1 METRASYLLVGG
13 FTLVMMA
20 CLFAFVVWL
29 AKSSYDEAASS
40 RYHIYFTGSVAGL
53 QEGSPVR
60 YRGIALGSVRD
71 IRIDPKNIA
80 RVQVTIEVAANTP
93 IKEDAVAYLAL
104 EGISGGAYVEISGG
118 TQESALLKP
127 EDGGLPIIQSRPS
140 SLAALVETTPEL
152 LTRLVGLST
161 QVTGF
166 LTPQNQEEVSR
177 ILVNVRTMTE
187 NLAKASAGAD
197 GTVAELGATL
207 GLVNGLVLDLREH
220 ADKLAGSADAA
231 LGQARVTMGAV
242 SKDTGRLSGDF
253 TRLAGDLRTLTASL
267 DRTANEAEALLKE
280 NREPIADFTASG
292 LYDFTLLM
300 TELRGL
306 VTNLSR
312 VTMKL
317 ERDPGDFLFG
327 GTRQGVDVQ

>member
-13 FTLVMMA
+13 FTLVLMA
-20 CLFAFVVWL
+20 CLFAFIVWL
-29 AKSSYDEAASS
+29 AKSSFEEANSS

-60 YRGIALGSVRD
+60 YRGIALGTVRD

-118 TQESALLKP
+118 TQEGALLKP
-127 EDGGLPIIQSRPS
+127 EDGDLPIIQSRPS

-187 NLAKASAGAD
+187 HLATATAGAG
-197 GTVAELGATL
+197 GTVEELGTTL
-207 GLVNGLVLDLREH
+207 GLINGLVLDLRDH
-220 ADKLAGSADAA
+220 AERLTGSADSTLA
-231 LGQARVTMGAV
+231 QARATMNGV
-242 SKDTGRLSGDF
+242 GKDTGRLSADF
-253 TRLAGDLRTLTASL
+253 TRVAGDLRTLTASL
-267 DRTANEAEALLKE
+267 NRTAQEAETLLKE
-280 NREPIADFTASG
+280 NREPIADFTGTG
-292 LYDFTLLM
+292 LYDFTILIA
-300 TELRGL
+300 ELRGL
-306 VTNLSR
+306 VTNLTR
-312 VTMKL
+312 VTTRL
-317 ERDPGDFLFG
+317 ERDPSDFLFV
-327 GTRQGVDVQ
+327 GTRQGADVQ

>member
-13 FTLVMMA
+13 FTLVLMA
-20 CLFAFVVWL
+20 CLFACIVWL
-29 AKSSYDEAASS
+29 AKSSFEEANSS

-60 YRGIALGSVRD
+60 YRGIALGTVRD

-118 TQESALLKP
+118 TQEGALLKP
-127 EDGGLPIIQSRPS
+127 EDGDLPIIQSRPS

-187 NLAKASAGAD
+187 HLATATAGAD
-197 GTVAELGATL
+197 GTVEELGTTL
-207 GLVNGLVLDLREH
+207 GLINGLVLDLRDH
-220 ADKLAGSADAA
+220 ADRLAGSADSTLA
-231 LGQARVTMGAV
+231 QARATMNGV
-242 SKDTGRLSGDF
+242 GKDTGRLSADF
-253 TRLAGDLRTLTASL
+253 TRVAGDLRTLTASL
-267 DRTANEAEALLKE
+267 NRTAQEAEALLKE
-280 NREPIADFTASG
+280 NREPIADFTGTG
-292 LYDFTLLM
+292 LYDFTVLIA
-300 TELRGL
+300 ELRGL
-306 VTNLSR
+306 VTNLTR
-312 VTMKL
+312 VTTRL

-327 GTRQGVDVQ
+327 GTRQGADVQ

>member
-13 FTLVMMA
+13 FTLALMA
-20 CLFAFVVWL
+20 CLFAFIVWL
-29 AKSSYDEAASS
+29 AKSSFEEANSS

-60 YRGIALGSVRD
+60 YRGIALGNVRD

-104 EGISGGAYVEISGG
+104 EGISGGAYIEISGG

-127 EDGGLPIIQSRPS
+127 EDGDLPIIQSRPS

-152 LTRLVGLST
+152 LTRLVGLSN
-161 QVTGF
+161 QMTGF
-166 LTPQNQEEVSR
+166 LTQQNQEEVTR
-177 ILVNVRTMTE
+177 ILVNLRIMTE
-187 NLAKASAGAD
+187 HLANASAGAG
-197 GTVAELGATL
+197 GTVEELSTTL
-207 GLVNGLVLDLREH
+207 GLVNGLIMDLRDH
-220 ADKLAGSADAA
+220 ADKLAGSADTTLA
-231 LGQARVTMGAV
+231 QTRVTMSEVG
-242 SKDTGRLSGDF
+242 KDTSRLSADF
-253 TRLAGDLRTLTASL
+253 TRVAGDLRILTASL
-267 DRTANEAEALLKE
+267 DRTAKEAETLLKE

-300 TELRGL
+300 AELRGL
-306 VTNLSR
+306 VTNLTR
-312 VTMKL
+312 VTTRL

-327 GTRQGVDVQ
+327 GTRQGVDVK